1 MDIIVRAT
9 VVYGVLWL
17 FVRGTGKR
25 SLMEL
30 TPLDLLVVVILGDL
44 LQQGITHEDTSVTGA
59 LLAAGTFVAWTLLAD
74 VLSRRSRRAAVALSG
89 EPALL
94 VLDGRVLRNALD
106 EEGLSLDDLKEAAR
120 ENGFGDLAD
129 VRLAVLE
136 VDGKISFVP
145 R

>member
-1 MDIIVRAT
+1 MDIMVRAT

-94 VLDGRVLRNALD
+94 VLDGRVLRDALD